1 LSSLAI
7 FRRYGSK
14 DSLDLPDE
22 VASKIV
28 WVVVLFKL
36 FDRRFQSLSG
46 LQVKELPDMPSYQ
59 LIV

>member
-1 LSSLAI
+1 LSLLAI
-7 FRRYGSK
+7 FRWHGAK

-46 LQVKELPDMPSYQ
+46 LQVKELPDMPSY
-59 LIV
+59 

>member
-1 LSSLAI
+1 LSLLTI
-7 FRRYGSK
+7 FRWHGAK

-22 VASKIV
+22 VASEIV

-46 LQVKELPDMPSYQ
+46 LQVKELPDMPSY
-59 LIV
+59 